1 MAKKEDIEIQ
11 REKVLIKFLSLTKE
25 GKYASVEKSSLP
37 YSRIKEETEE
47 VDICQEMY
55 YNLA

>member
-1 MAKKEDIEIQ
+1 MAEKEDVEIR

-25 GKYASVEKSSLP
+25 GKYASVDKSSLP